1 MGRDFELE
9 AKVVAKYAAIESVL
23 DERGRRLWAAA
34 EWLSIG
40 YGGDALVCDAT
51 GISRPTIGSGR
62 RQLATGAYE
71 RTRVRRRGGGRRRLE
86 VSQPGLKAA
95 LEKLVDPVTRG
106 DPNSPLRWRCKRRAK
121 LTAALTKST

>member
-23 DERGRRLWAAA
+23 DEGGQWLWVAA
-34 EWLSIG
+34 ESLLIG

-62 RQLATGAYE
+62 RQLSTGAYE

-95 LEKLVDPVTRG
+95 LEKLVGLMTRG
-106 DPNSPLRWRCKRRAK
+106 DPSLPLRWTCKRRAK

>member
-1 MGRDFELE
+1 MGRDLEFE
-9 AKVVAKYAAIESVL
+9 AKVVAKYAAIELVL

-34 EWLSIG
+34 ESLSIG
-40 YGGDALVCDAT
+40 YGVDALVSDAT

-86 VSQPGLKAA
+86 VSQPGEADRGVGKEHVGRNSEAYCAA
-95 LEKLVDPVTRG
+95 CPHVAACLPA
-106 DPNSPLRWRCKRRAK
+106 RA
-121 LTAALTKST
+121 SG